1 MGLFSNIFGK
11 KGDADNVSKTSVEDY
26 VSLTRVYFQSILAT
40 QMGITNIRILPDIAN
55 FKRLFKIPT
64 QGGKLGI
71 AEKSASKKMLMQD
84 YGMSEDFFK
93 EINHSIKNNC
103 HNQNDIQTYLYLYQ
117 GFSNDL
123 MMLIGNL
130 MQWKLRIPSSFKK
143 TIYSLTQQTVHK
155 ICTKMIWKKDE
166 IHKTAANVRQYKG
179 RLGYSEEW
187 MTEYIFHIVLLAKKE
202 SRKTK
207 KEGEKIH

>member
-1 MGLFSNIFGK
+1 
-11 KGDADNVSKTSVEDY
+11 
-26 VSLTRVYFQSILAT
+26 
-40 QMGITNIRILPDIAN
+40 
-55 FKRLFKIPT
+55 
-64 QGGKLGI
+64 
-71 AEKSASKKMLMQD
+71 MLMQD
-84 YGMSEDFFK
+84 YGMSENFFK

-103 HNQNDIQTYLYLYQ
+103 HNQNDIQTYLYLHQ

-130 MQWKLRIPSSFKK
+130 MQWKLRLPSAFKK

-166 IHKTAANVRQYKG
+166 IHKTAANVRQYKE

-187 MTEYIFHIVLLAKKE
+187 MSEYIFHIVLLAKKE